1 MSHKFFRFLVIGG
14 IATVLHYAVFAIC
27 VFGFGM
33 APVPASS
40 TGFLWSALVN
50 YFLNKRYTFQSDRA
64 HRQALPRFA
73 VTALMGLLWN
83 ASLLALFV
91 QMGMLVWLAQVIT
104 TVAVLGWNFLVNSR
118 WAFHQRAAP
127 AIND

>member
-1 MSHKFFRFLVIGG
+1 MSHKFGRFLVIGG
-14 IATVLHYAVFAIC
+14 IATALHYAVFAVC
-27 VFGFGM
+27 VYGFDM

-40 TGFLWSALVN
+40 TGFLLSALVN

-83 ASLLALFV
+83 AVLLALFV
-91 QMGMLVWLAQVIT
+91 QIGMMVWLAQVIT
-104 TVAVLGWNFLVNSR
+104 TIAVLGWNFIVNAR
-118 WAFHQRAAP
+118 WAFNQRAAP
-127 AIND
+127 ATND